1 MVKITSDLFPLMG
14 FIESRQGGRA
24 ENQDDAGYA
33 ETPQGFLLVVC
44 DGMGGGPGGK
54 TASLI
59 AKTEIIRTLQQMPP
73 QVPAQ
78 EAFKR
83 AAQAADLALKNRMHA
98 EPRLAGMGSTFV
110 AILLRKSSA
119 IIAHA
124 GDSRC
129 YRLHRGRM
137 VFRTRDHSL
146 VGELVSKRALTEE
159 QARTSPQSN
168 LITRGLGSVSNSQPE
183 VDEVP
188 YSPGDRFV
196 LCTDGVWGMME
207 QRQLLKRFKSL
218 VKLNEDMPRMADE
231 IDRLGFSQGGH
242 HDNHT
247 FAVIDVRA
255 TSTLRDPLSVRL
267 LQPRW
272 LVPLSVVLLMLLAGG
287 CIVAWQ
293 CSSAPTIIRGAGV
306 GAGSELPS
314 SGGNSPSRLFTPE
327 DALPSSSADSFGNA
341 STSADTSR
349 TAHGDDSP
357 PETTSSASRLP
368 HSHEVQMLEEIR
380 RNVRNLRDLKCEK
393 QDEAVKRSDQ
403 LAEDIC
409 SRLRDLR
416 NTCDSLK
423 ERSTLRRGSV
433 EQVYLYAE
441 RYKGYL
447 KKVRPTDGHFVI
459 IDRGRR
465 VVEHLQQ
472 ELDRLVETH
481 KNHPT
486 H

>member
-1 MVKITSDLFPLMG
+1 MEKISSDLFPLTG

-59 AKTEIIRTLQQMPP
+59 AKTEIIRTLQQAPP
-73 QVPAQ
+73 QISAQ

-129 YRLHRGRM
+129 YRLHHGRM

-146 VGELVSKRALTEE
+146 VAELVSKRALTEE

-168 LITRGLGSVSNSQPE
+168 LITRGLGSVSNAQPE

-188 YSPGDRFV
+188 YCPGDRFV

-207 QRQLLKRFKSL
+207 QRELLKRFKSL
-218 VKLNEDMPRMADE
+218 RQLSEDMPRMADE
-231 IDRLGFSQGGH
+231 IDRIGFSQGGH

-255 TSTLRDPLSVRL
+255 ASTLRDPLSVRL
-267 LQPRW
+267 FRPRC
-272 LVPLSVVLLMLLAGG
+272 LVTMAAGLLMLLAGG
-287 CIVAWQ
+287 GAIAWQ
-293 CSSAPTIIRGAGV
+293 CSSAPTSISGTGGGIR
-306 GAGSELPS
+306 SNLPS
-314 SGGNSPSRLFTPE
+314 SGSTSSSRLFTPE
-327 DALPSSSADSFGNA
+327 DVLPSSPSDSLGNT
-341 STSADTSR
+341 SSSADTSR
-349 TAHGDDSP
+349 TTREDDNSERTSP
-357 PETTSSASRLP
+357 APRPP
-368 HSHEVQMLEEIR
+368 HSHEAQLLEEIK
-380 RNVRNLRDLKCEK
+380 RNVRSLRDLKCEK

-403 LAEDIC
+403 LAEDLC
-409 SRLRDLR
+409 TRLRDLR
-416 NTCDSLK
+416 NACDSLK
-423 ERSTLRRGSV
+423 ERSSLRRGSV

-472 ELDRLVETH
+472 ELDRLVESRKTQTSH
-481 KNHPT
+481 
-486 H
+486 